1 MMPAAGASSAP
12 RLKLIHGAVIEI
24 SAPFNR
30 SGFIRLAYRGK
41 IKLCG
46 ERKG

>member
-12 RLKLIHGAVIEI
+12 RLTLIHGAVIEI

-30 SGFIRLAYRGK
+30 SGFIRLASRGK